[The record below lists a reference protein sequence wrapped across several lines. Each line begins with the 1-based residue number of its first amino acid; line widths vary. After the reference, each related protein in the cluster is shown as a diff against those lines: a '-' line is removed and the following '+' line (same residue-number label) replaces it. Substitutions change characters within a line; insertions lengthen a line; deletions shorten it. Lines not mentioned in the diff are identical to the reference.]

1 MPIIRILPSHKS
13 VKSIYEYI
21 TREDKTSPDYIFASG
36 CSLEHPEEDFRD
48 MVDYFHKTVKVEN
61 RTYYHVIVSF
71 NTKNEKIPPEEVQK
85 MAEELCEKTEIS
97 NYQWFA
103 AVHYKD
109 RPIHSHCHIVVNNV
123 AYKDSDD
130 KKIKAGKSFQSTRA
144 FTQQLMEKGNQI
156 CKEHGYE
163 HSLVNPGR
171 KAHERFSRAEMALIA
186 KGEVTWKDRLRMS
199 IQKAERK
206 ARSVD
211 EFCYIMQDDY
221 GIEVKTDKKG
231 GFLYIP
237 EEFHKNDTRKMKP
250 CHQRRLG
257 ELYTKESIERTV
269 ELRKEKKKAYERK
282 HAEYKK
288 AYSRGREWDY
298 ER

>member
-1 MPIIRILPSHKS
+1 MPIIRILPSHRA
-13 VKSIYEYI
+13 VRGIYEYI
-21 TREDKTSPDYIFASG
+21 TRKDKTSSDYIFASG
-36 CSLEHPEEDFRD
+36 CSLDHPEEDFKD
-48 MVDYFHKTVKVEN
+48 MADYFQKDTNERN

-71 NTKNEKIPPEEVQK
+71 NTKNERISPEEVQK

-109 RPIHSHCHIVVNNV
+109 RPIHSHCHIIVNNV

-130 KKIKAGKSFQSTRA
+130 KKIKAGKSFQATRD
-144 FTQQLMEKGNQI
+144 FTCRLMEKGNQI

-171 KAHERFSRAEMALIA
+171 RANERFARAEVALMT
-186 KGEVTWKDRLRMS
+186 KGEVPWKDRLRRS
-199 IQKAERK
+199 IQRAERK
-206 ARSVD
+206 AQSVD

-221 GIEVKTDKKG
+221 GVEVKTDRKG
-231 GFLYIP
+231 CFLYIP

-257 ELYTKESIERTV
+257 ELYSKESIERTI
-269 ELRKEKKKAYERK
+269 ELRKEKRENARQQRENKTMHTKK
-282 HAEYKK
+282 
-288 AYSRGREWDY
+288 REWDY